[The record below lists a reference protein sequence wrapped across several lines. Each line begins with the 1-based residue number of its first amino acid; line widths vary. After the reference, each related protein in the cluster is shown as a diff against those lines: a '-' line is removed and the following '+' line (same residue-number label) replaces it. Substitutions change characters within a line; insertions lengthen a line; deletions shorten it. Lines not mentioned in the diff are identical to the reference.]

1 MKIIIV
7 AFSKCI
13 SMNKCPGAYLIFFG
27 KMGGGGGVWHT
38 LEGRHLIEGH
48 Y

>member
-7 AFSKCI
+7 IFSKCI
-13 SMNKCPGAYLIFFG
+13 SMNKCPGAYLIFLA
-27 KMGGGGGVWHT
+27 KWGGGGGHS
-38 LEGRHLIEGH
+38 LGGKHLIEGH